1 MSCCPQYGCEDF
13 FGERF
18 ARRSAERYRTKG
30 LGKTP
35 RSLFD
40 FLVSRG
46 LAGRGVLEIGGG
58 VGALVTELVKAG
70 AERGALVEVVP
81 GYEPFAR
88 EIFDEAGVEVDF
100 RLADLVV
107 DPAGA
112 EPADLVVLNQ
122 VVCCTPDGPALV
134 GSAAVLTRV
143 ALAFTYP
150 RERAVLPRPRSTPES
165 RVPPAPAELPD
176 LHPLSRGARG
186 RRRGR
191 RAAPRPRGRRLR
203 LGDRRLR
210 TWLRTCPNW
219 ASSPSASSCYRASR
233 SRCTSSRTATRS

>member
-18 ARRSAERYRTKG
+18 ARRSADRYRTRG

-40 FLVSRG
+40 FLVPRG
-46 LAGRGVLEIGGG
+46 LAGRRVLEIGGG

-70 AERGALVEVVP
+70 ADRGELVEVVP

-88 EIFDEAGVEVDF
+88 EIFHHAGVDVEF
-100 RLADLVV
+100 RLADLIA
-107 DPAGA
+107 DPTGAG
-112 EPADLVVLNQ
+112 PADLVVLNQ

-134 GSAAVLTRV
+134 GSAAGLTRV

-150 RERAVLPRPRSTPES
+150 RERASFRFLAALLNLVFRLRRRSFRIFIHPR
-165 RVPPAPAELPD
+165 AALLGAAE
-176 LHPLSRGARG
+176 ARG
-186 RRRGR
+186 
-191 RAAPRPRGRRLR
+191 LR
-203 LGDRRLR
+203 LVHEGGGFA
-210 TWLRTCPNW
+210 W
-219 ASSPSASSCYRASR
+219 A
-233 SRCTSSRTATRS
+233 TAGFERG

>member
-18 ARRSAERYRTKG
+18 ARRSADRYRTKG

-40 FLVSRG
+40 FLASRG
-46 LAGRGVLEIGGG
+46 LAGRRVLEIGGG

-88 EIFDEAGVEVDF
+88 KIFDEAGVEVDF

-134 GSAAVLTRV
+134 GSAAGLTRV

-150 RERAVLPRPRSTPES
+150 RERVSFRAL
-165 RVPPAPAELPD
+165 
-176 LHPLSRGARG
+176 ARLMNLVFRL
-186 RRRGR
+186 RRRSFR
-191 RAAPRPRGRRLR
+191 IFIHSRAALVGAAEAGGLR
-203 LGDRRLR
+203 LVHEGGGFA
-210 TWLRTCPNW
+210 W
-219 ASSPSASSCYRASR
+219 A
-233 SRCTSSRTATRS
+233 TAGFERG